1 MELPDY
7 VGRYVI
13 RRKIARGGFAVVA
26 LAWDEELAA
35 DVAIKILDYRGEHDE
50 SLKQRFVE
58 EARLLR
64 RIKSYSIVGV
74 HDVGRLSDGR
84 PYFVMDHADLGTLTD
99 RVAARSAAPGLPS
112 GDVVQLV
119 DALASGLS
127 AIHRAGVIHRDIKPE
142 NILFQTVGPRAAPAA
157 GVGNEDMTVLAPA
170 PPPAGRK
177 SPDRVMIGDLGI
189 ASDLLGNTQT
199 SLILGGTP
207 AYMAPEQYE
216 ADGGVSPA
224 ADVYSATAVL
234 WYAITGARPPDA
246 VAVPEEITRLAEPWH
261 DFFLRGMSTDP
272 TGRFDDVETWNRAAH
287 DAMARIAAEA
297 PDPGE
302 TTAEG
307 HPIATP
313 GSDCP
318 YRGLSSFQPEDS
330 DRFFGREEMVADL
343 VKRVQ
348 SQKVLVVGGSS
359 GSGKSSLVRAG
370 LIAAL
375 RNGAIPGSENWRIEL
390 FTPGRDALSELYF
403 RLRGDA
409 QNVRVRLDEFVARPS
424 VARQVLGDGG
434 GEPLLLAIDQF
445 EELCTLNEGNVA
457 EGFIDALAA
466 ITDPADSNVHVVI
479 AVRADFYPNCAQ
491 FPWLAEAVSRNQ
503 VLVGPMTAGDLR
515 RAIVEPARRG
525 GFYVE
530 QHLVDAIVSE
540 AGSDAGVL
548 PLISHALV
556 ETWMRRM
563 GATLTYEGYRASG
576 GMAGAIRQTADA
588 VFDND
593 FNDEERHVAKRLML
607 SLVTPGEGGGDARR
621 IVARSEIEDDADAEI
636 MDRVIKRLTEARLLT
651 IDDKTIQITHEALLR
666 SWPRLSRWIEDS
678 RADLRMRL
686 RVVQMAEEWI
696 ESGRDP
702 EMLLRGA
709 RLDYTLEWLEN
720 NADKAGAKE
729 REFLAASTAARD
741 AEQKERDRRR
751 RHLRR
756 LQIAAVSALGVLAA
770 GATVASF
777 VAFNQSRQA
786 RENAEIAD
794 AATIEANDS
803 FASALGAAAAG
814 YSMEDPLLALNLAAQ
829 SIARASAPRRTYD
842 ARAALI
848 QSRITLAAGAPVPVG
863 APVPAGDALALAI
876 SPDAGFVVTGGR
888 DGTVRVIDTTTR
900 QQIGETLQAGT
911 GGVQDIAFAPDGS
924 AFAAVSDK
932 GWLAIWPF
940 ADGFPEAPRRIGAT
954 KDVLWRLAFH
964 PQKPV
969 IATAGEDGKLRIW
982 PQSGEISGE
991 GHVLAQRSGDFTS
1004 VAFSPDG
1011 KVIVAGNGSGELR
1024 AWHYPDGGRVFDP
1037 ITTLHS
1043 SDIWGLSFSADGS
1056 LLATVSSDGSSALVD
1071 LGTDTDNG
1079 QVFPQEEMIGAV
1091 AFMPQGPNLVGGATD
1106 GSLLI
1111 WDTQEGRLAGQSPH
1125 GHTRPIIDIA
1135 LAPDRRNGVTL
1146 GADQQLRFWR
1156 MGPRP
1161 GLSTRFAVTPGA
1173 KAKGL
1178 ALGGSSVAYAD
1189 TEGAVSLAPL
1199 AGGSATVVHQHDQQV
1214 WAVALSPD
1222 GSRIASADRS
1232 GRILISSTTS
1242 GGAQTSLPA
1251 VGEAVW
1257 SLDFSADGTR
1267 ILAAADSS
1275 ARLYDAASGE
1285 VVGSFTPP
1293 TGGVTRAALSPDGMH
1308 LAISTSLGK
1317 VYVWEIGQD
1326 APTETMN
1333 VSDNLVWSVSF
1344 SPDGTLLAAGDSD
1357 EVVSVWS
1364 VASAER
1370 IADFTGH
1377 ARGATDVIFLG
1388 DNATLVASDR
1398 RGGLHFWDLTYERS
1412 IGKILPAH
1420 DAAIWRLAAHP
1431 DGQSFASSGDD
1442 GIVHVWDVLS
1452 TQRACELSDGALGPQ
1467 RRAQYLGGAGAPD
1480 ACAPDSSD

>member
-7 VGRYVI
+7 VGRYVV

-74 HDVGRLSDGR
+74 HDVGRLADGR

-99 RVAARSAAPGLPS
+99 RVAARSGMSGLPS
-112 GDVVQLV
+112 GDLVQLV

-127 AIHRAGVIHRDIKPE
+127 AIHRAGVVHRDIKPE
-142 NILFQTVGPRAAPAA
+142 NILFQTVGFRAVPAA
-157 GVGNEDMTVLAPA
+157 MAGSDDVTVLDPV
-170 PPPAGRK
+170 PPPSPRK

-234 WYAITGARPPDA
+234 WYAITGSRPPDA
-246 VAVPEEITRLAEPWH
+246 VAIGEAVERLAEPWR
-261 DFFLRGMSTDP
+261 DFFLRGMSADP
-272 TGRFDDVETWNRAAH
+272 TERFDDIEAWSRAAH

-302 TTAEG
+302 GLTEG
-307 HPIATP
+307 QAIASP
-313 GSDCP
+313 GADCP
-318 YRGLSSFQPEDS
+318 YRGLSSFQPEDA

-343 VKRVQ
+343 IKRLQ

-370 LIAAL
+370 LIASL
-375 RNGAIPGSENWRIEL
+375 RDGAIPGSENWRVEL

-409 QNVRVRLDEFVARPS
+409 DHVRVRLEEFVARPS
-424 VARQVLGDGG
+424 VARQVLGDEAGA
-434 GEPLLLAIDQF
+434 PLLLAIDQF
-445 EELCTLNEGNVA
+445 EELCTLNEPKVA
-457 EGFIDALAA
+457 EGFVDALAA
-466 ITDPADSNVHVVI
+466 ITDPADSHVRIVI
-479 AVRADFYPNCAQ
+479 AVRADYYPNCAQ

-515 RAIVEPARRG
+515 RAIVEPARRA

-540 AGSDAGVL
+540 AGLDAGVL

-588 VFDND
+588 VFDSD
-593 FNDEERHVAKRLML
+593 FNDAERRVAKRLLL

-621 IVARSEIEDDADAEI
+621 ILARSEIEGDADAEI
-636 MDRVIKRLTEARLLT
+636 MDQVVKRLTEARLLT

-720 NADKAGAKE
+720 NADKTGAKE
-729 REFLAASTAARD
+729 RAFLIASTDARD
-741 AEQKERDRRR
+741 AEREERDRRR

-770 GATVASF
+770 GATAASF

-786 RENAEIAD
+786 RENAQIAD
-794 AATIEANDS
+794 AATIEAEES

-814 YSMEDPLLALNLAAQ
+814 YATDDPLLALNLAAQ
-829 SIARASAPRRTYD
+829 SIARADAPRRTFD

-848 QSRITLAAGAPVPVG
+848 QARVALAAGAPVPVG

-876 SPDAGFVVTGGR
+876 SPDSGFVVTGGR
-888 DGTVRVIDTTTR
+888 DGTVRVIDSATR
-900 QQIGETLQAGT
+900 QQIGETLQGGS

-924 AFAAVSDK
+924 AFAAVGDK
-932 GWLAIWPF
+932 GQLMLWPF
-940 ADGFPEAPRRIGAT
+940 ADGFPEAQRQLGTT

-964 PQKPV
+964 PQEPV
-969 IATAGEDGKLRIW
+969 IATAGEDGRLRIW
-982 PQSGEISGE
+982 PVDQAGGE
-991 GHVLAQRSGDFTS
+991 GRVLAQRVGDFTS
-1004 VAFSPDG
+1004 VAFKPDG
-1011 KVIVAGNGSGELR
+1011 RMIAAGNGAGVLRGWSFPEGNEL
-1024 AWHYPDGGRVFDP
+1024 FEP
-1037 ITTLHS
+1037 ITTLHT
-1043 SDIWGLSFSADGS
+1043 SDIWGLSFSADGA
-1056 LLATVSSDGSSALVD
+1056 LLATASSDGSSALVD
-1071 LGTDTDNG
+1071 LGTDEKIG
-1079 QVFPQEEMIGAV
+1079 HMFPPDELIGAA
-1091 AFMPQGPNLVGGATD
+1091 AFMPQGRDLVGGATD

-1111 WDTQEGRLAGQSPH
+1111 WDTTQGQLAGRSPH
-1125 GHTRPIIDIA
+1125 GHSRPILDIA
-1135 LAPDRRNGVTL
+1135 LAPDRRNAVTL

-1156 MGPRP
+1156 IGPGA
-1161 GLSTRFAVTPGA
+1161 GLSTRHAVAAGE

-1178 ALGGSSVAYAD
+1178 ALA
-1189 TEGAVSLAPL
+1189 EGAVAFGDTQGAVTVAPL
-1199 AGGSATVVHQHDQQV
+1199 GGGDAAAMHRHDQQV
-1214 WAVALSPD
+1214 WAVALSPN
-1222 GSRIASADRS
+1222 GRRLASADRS
-1232 GRILISSTTS
+1232 GRMVISAI
-1242 GGAQTSLPA
+1242 GGGRAQTSLPA
-1251 VGEAVW
+1251 MGEAVW
-1257 SLDFSADGTR
+1257 SLEFSADDTR
-1267 ILAAADSS
+1267 LLAAADSA
-1275 ARLYDAASGE
+1275 ARLYDAASGA
-1285 VVGSFTPP
+1285 VVASFTPP
-1293 TGGVTRAALSPDGMH
+1293 TGGVTRAALSPDGSRV
-1308 LAISTSLGK
+1308 AVSTSLGR
-1317 VYVWEIGQD
+1317 VYIWEIGQE
-1326 APTETMN
+1326 APTTILN
-1333 VSDNLVWSVSF
+1333 VSDNLLWSVRF
-1344 SPDGTLLAAGDSD
+1344 SPDGSLIAAADSD

-1364 VASAER
+1364 VSSAER

-1398 RGGLHFWDLTYERS
+1398 RGGLHFWDLPYERS
-1412 IGKILPAH
+1412 VGKILTAH
-1420 DAAIWRLAAHP
+1420 KSAIWRLALHP
-1431 DGQSFASSGDD
+1431 DGQRFASSGDD
-1442 GIVHVWDVLS
+1442 GAVRVWDVLS
-1452 TQRACELSDGALGPQ
+1452 TQRACALSAGALGPL
-1467 RRAQYLGGAGAPD
+1467 RRAQYLGGAGAQD
-1480 ACAPDSSD
+1480 ACAPVEAD